1 MQQMMDFYGWSN
13 TNMPQE
19 YVSTSKKSCQLM
31 AEKLL
36 GAEDKTTGGN
46 TNSSCTTTSTSASD
60 HQKQPLI
67 KEKSEKV
74 VILDHFSATFNF

>member
-46 TNSSCTTTSTSASD
+46 TNSSCTTTSTSAID

-67 KEKSEKV
+67 VEKSGKV
-74 VILDHFSATFNF
+74 VIIDHFSGTFNF